1 LTHPTIEALGIS
13 EGADLAED
21 GDEHFLDQV
30 LTVVVGAQEGADLA
44 VDLFRVAGVEA
55 FGCERLGEGV
65 RLARG
70 LAHEGRLNR

>member
-1 LTHPTIEALGIS
+1 
-13 EGADLAED
+13 
-21 GDEHFLDQV
+21 
-30 LTVVVGAQEGADLA
+30 
-44 VDLFRVAGVEA
+44 VEA